1 GQWCYQ
7 PTGIRGMERRS
18 CGPWR
23 ACGREQRGDIAGSA
37 AACVS
42 VVQQGQ
48 HRHPF
53 VDEEA
58 NVALWFGECEG
69 TFQCREGRGKLPLSM
84 EGERMQHKDLQHTA
98 HACFGLSICQE
109 TVQQVRGILKERSRR
124 VSSSLGDAY
133 PDQRQVL
140 PLIRVAQ
147 FVIGGGES
155 TCICPAYGGFQV

>member
-1 GQWCYQ
+1 
-7 PTGIRGMERRS
+7 
-18 CGPWR
+18 
-23 ACGREQRGDIAGSA
+23 
-37 AACVS
+37 
-42 VVQQGQ
+42 
-48 HRHPF
+48 
-53 VDEEA
+53 
-58 NVALWFGECEG
+58 
-69 TFQCREGRGKLPLSM
+69 
-84 EGERMQHKDLQHTA
+84 MQHKDLQHTA

-155 TCICPAYGGFQV
+155 TCICPAYGGFQVSLRQLHLCPHCCHVSHETRDKVTLACVDENEECLELGRAKAVAVRADPV